1 MVKKNM
7 TDSFTIRTTSAG
19 QTFQLGSLVGRQID
33 AGMIITLTGDLGSG
47 KTAFVQG
54 LARGL
59 DVPSDYYITSPTYTL
74 INDYPGRI
82 PFYHVDL
89 YRLAT
94 IADIEEI
101 GLGDILSGNVVT
113 AIEWADRLQG
123 QELGDHLDIR
133 IQLGDRDRR
142 QFFLMAYGRSNQ
154 ILLREVLKNCKE
166 QTWD

>member
-1 MVKKNM
+1 MVKNM
-7 TDSFTIRTTSAG
+7 TDSFTIRTTSVE
-19 QTFQLGSLVGRQID
+19 QTFQLGSIVGRQIK

-74 INDYPGRI
+74 INDYPGRL
-82 PFYHVDL
+82 PFYHADL
-89 YRLAT
+89 YRLTT

-113 AIEWADRLQG
+113 AIEWADRLQ
-123 QELGDHLDIR
+123 ELKMGDHLAIR
-133 IQLGDRDRR
+133 IQLDARDRR
-142 QFFLMAYGRSNQ
+142 YFFLMAYGRSSQ
-154 ILLREVLKNCKE
+154 ILLREVQKNCEE
-166 QTWD
+166 QIWD